1 MVGEGGLRSLTM
13 AALAKRLDVGV
24 MSLYWYFPSKEDLL
38 AAVATRAQGVLSG
51 RASFEP
57 GRAWDEFLVAYF
69 THLHDQILEVPGL
82 GEVLLSHGRVVTHE
96 HPESALAALD
106 ALLQAM
112 LEAGF
117 GPDVAARGIEALSQY
132 TLGFSMRELARHEQ
146 GAAQDQLAV
155 WEATLDRLEQGT
167 SHPALRTA
175 IPFLAL
181 AGDADQ
187 FEFGLRL
194 LLDGLRRHVA
204 PPPREA

>member
-1 MVGEGGLRSLTM
+1 
-13 AALAKRLDVGV
+13 
-24 MSLYWYFPSKEDLL
+24 
-38 AAVATRAQGVLSG
+38 
-51 RASFEP
+51 
-57 GRAWDEFLVAYF
+57 VAYF